1 MARSRSKIKSS
12 EITEQ
17 TIIQTVQN
25 YRHESEDAKQSR
37 MRQNRINYDTYHMRR
52 HQGSKLQGQSNEFLP
67 KQSMAVEQG
76 ANFIQQGL
84 IDLGDWFSV
93 EAEEGINPD
102 LMQIKPD
109 EIRKLLMRQLEK
121 LNFHNLMG
129 DAAKLGFLGSLMIFK
144 ISGRL
149 VTKAEFITRE
159 ELKGNS
165 FKKILVKKED
175 KIWELSIELVR
186 QEDYFPDPTG
196 RKLYE
201 MQDSMIDAYAFRQ
214 LADQGLYDKEAVERA
229 IVSSNVQT
237 PDDRF
242 KKARETGQNTTN
254 HGFRNQ
260 IKLTELWGN
269 ILGPNGELLHENVV
283 TTIAND
289 QFVVR
294 KPVKN
299 PFWHG
304 ESPFVTV
311 PIISV
316 PHSVWHRAL
325 MDAPTNLNLAINEMF
340 NLMVDGGMMAVHGI
354 KQVREDYLDDPSQVA
369 NGIAPGTTLK
379 ANSSTPP
386 GAKVLE
392 RVDTATV
399 PGDGFNM
406 FGLLS
411 GEFNEAAL
419 TSALRQGGETLRK
432 ESATAIVEQSQSLN
446 SMFTGIVK
454 NIETGLDKVL
464 DKSWKVMA
472 QHMND
477 LNAPAMRA
485 LLGSQRQKV
494 IAAMPREEIFAET
507 VNGTRFKTFGISETL
522 NKQREFT
529 KLQAYLQT
537 VAGSEVLSEAFV
549 QQGNSFGKLLDEIA
563 KSLDINPAKLKEQDN
578 KDSGRGESQPGGQVQ
593 AAEASGTQ
601 QAQQGGPDL
610 QSQIPQA
617 GAAGNQ
623 GDLTPQQGLPQ
634 TEFPGGQ

>member
-1 MARSRSKIKSS
+1 MARGRSKLKSS
-12 EITEQ
+12 EIKSED
-17 TIIQTVQN
+17 IIQTVQN
-25 YRHESEDAKQSR
+25 YRHESEDAKRSR
-37 MRQNRINYDTYHMRR
+37 MTQNRINFDVYHMRR
-52 HQGSKLQGQSNEFLP
+52 QTGSKISGQSNEFLP
-67 KQSMAVEQG
+67 KMTMAVEQG

-84 IDLGDWFSV
+84 IDLGDWFTV
-93 EAEEGINPD
+93 EPEEGLNKD
-102 LMQIKPD
+102 LLKIKPD

-121 LNFHNLMG
+121 LRFHNLMG

-144 ISGRL
+144 ISGKE
-149 VTKAEFITRE
+149 VVKSEFIAE
-159 ELKGNS
+159 DELKGKS
-165 FKKILVKKED
+165 FRKILVKTED
-175 KIWELSIELVR
+175 KVWELQIDLVR

-196 RKLYE
+196 RGLYE
-201 MQDSMIDAYAFRQ
+201 MQDSMIDAYALRK
-214 LADQGLYDKEAVERA
+214 LAEGPKAIYDKAEVEKA
-229 IVSSNVQT
+229 IAGATIQK
-237 PDDRF
+237 PDDKH
-242 KKARETGQNTTN
+242 KKSRETGQNSSN
-254 HGFRNQ
+254 SGFRNQ
-260 IKLTELWGN
+260 VKLTEVWGN
-269 ILGPNGELLHENVV
+269 LIGPNGELLHENVV

-289 QFVVR
+289 QFVLR

-325 MDAPTNLNLAINEMF
+325 MDAPTHLNLAMNEMF
-340 NLMVDGGMMAVHGI
+340 NLMVDGGMMSVHGI
-354 KQVREDYLDDPSQVA
+354 KQIREDWLDSADQVA
-369 NGIAPGTTLK
+369 NGISPGVTLK

-392 RVDTATV
+392 RVDTASV

-419 TSALRQGGETLRK
+419 TTSLRQGGETFRR

-454 NIETGLDKVL
+454 NIETGLDQVL
-464 DKSWKVMA
+464 TKAWKVMA

-477 LNAPAMRA
+477 MNDASLRA

-494 IAAMPREEIFAET
+494 FAGLSREEIFAET

-522 NKQREFT
+522 NKQRDFT
-529 KLQAYLQT
+529 KLQAFLQT
-537 VAGSEVLSEAFV
+537 VASTPVLTEAFV
-549 QQGNSFGKLLDEIA
+549 ADGGSFSKLLEEIT
-563 KSLDINPAKLKEQDN
+563 KSLDINPAKLKEEDA
-578 KDSGRGESQPGGQVQ
+578 KDSGLSEDTAQ
-593 AAEASGTQ
+593 AAPAP
-601 QAQQGGPDL
+601 AAAPGGPDL

-617 GAAGNQ
+617 GAPTNQ
-623 GDLTPQQGLPQ
+623 GDLAPQQGLPQ